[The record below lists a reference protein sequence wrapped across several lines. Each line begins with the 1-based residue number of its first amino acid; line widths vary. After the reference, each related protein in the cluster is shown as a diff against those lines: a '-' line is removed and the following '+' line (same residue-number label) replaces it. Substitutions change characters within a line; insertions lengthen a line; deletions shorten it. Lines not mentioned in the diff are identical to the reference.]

1 MNNESTAPVN
11 DQLHDLRTIARD
23 LVVGPSLRPSRD
35 LVDLGRR
42 MMTSPDEE
50 TGWSKRRRA
59 VHYRDGLMIALMA
72 YRPFRRK
79 NFPLIVLGV
88 HLVQQSGVWWLQF
101 PTSRT
106 KAKRP
111 YEVAFPA
118 ALVPEL
124 ERYLAVHRKVLLAGE
139 SGQLSPSTD
148 ALWVSEVGTML
159 EEGALRTES
168 GNILKGRSARPSHR
182 TGSGDVGDAQRV
194 LGTPSPRPKSTTI
207 RRAAWRHHGGTTSCS
222 RLSGAP

>member
-1 MNNESTAPVN
+1 
-11 DQLHDLRTIARD
+11 
-23 LVVGPSLRPSRD
+23 
-35 LVDLGRR
+35 

-72 YRPFRRK
+72 YRPLRRK

-124 ERYLAVHRKVLLAGE
+124 ERYLAVRRKVLLAGE

-148 ALWVSEVGTML
+148 ALLVSEVGTML
-159 EEGALRTES
+159 EEGALANQIGKHT
-168 GNILKGRSARPSHR
+168 KGAFGASLPPHWFR
-182 TGSGDVGDAQRV
+182 DVGDAQHV

-222 RLSGAP
+222 RLSGAL